1 MAETAQAAFKDVF
14 SAVRFRQIA
23 TLLAEIDPKFDSKRF
38 LKLATTGLE
47 PLTLT
52 QRMRHGSHAL
62 RATLPTDF
70 PAAIAVLKQLAPN
83 LPRDFTAMML
93 PDFVGAFGADHFDES
108 MDALRFLTR
117 FSSSEFAIREFL
129 RRDQA
134 RTLAVME
141 RWSLDPDEHV
151 RRLASEGSRPR
162 LPWSFRLV
170 ALDADPSPV
179 LALLHNL
186 RADPSL
192 YVRKSVGNHLND
204 ISKNHPAWMLARLG
218 SWDLAHPH
226 THWIAKRA
234 ARTLIKA
241 GHQPT
246 LRFFNFTGK
255 PAVKLSAFKLTPA
268 RLKLGQVL
276 GFSFTLTSTSRR
288 TQRLAVD
295 YVMHYVKASGGTAP
309 KVFKLREFSLAAG
322 QSLRLSKRQTIRN
335 FTTRKHY
342 PGRHSLEIQVNGRI
356 LGRQGFLL
364 QV

>member
-1 MAETAQAAFKDVF
+1 MADPAPAAFKDIF
-14 SAVRFRQIA
+14 NATRFRRIGA
-23 TLLAEIDPKFDSKRF
+23 RLAEIDPQFDPRRF
-38 LKLATTGLE
+38 LKLAITGLE

-62 RATLPTDF
+62 RVTLPADF
-70 PAAIAVLKQLAPN
+70 PVALAVLKKLAPK
-83 LPRDFTAMML
+83 LPRDFAAMML
-93 PDFVGAFGADHFDES
+93 PDFVGAFGTGHFDES
-108 MDALRFLTR
+108 MEALRFLTR
-117 FSSSEFAIREFL
+117 FSSGEFAIREFL
-129 RRDQA
+129 RRDLA

-170 ALDADPSPV
+170 ALDADPTPV
-179 LALLHNL
+179 ASILQNL

-204 ISKNHPAWMLARLG
+204 ISKNHPCWMLARLA

-226 THWIAKRA
+226 TRWIAKRA

-255 PAVKLSAFKLTPA
+255 TAVKLSGFRLAPA

-276 GFSFTLTSTSRR
+276 KFSFNLISTARR
-288 TQRLAVD
+288 PQQLAVD

-309 KVFKLREFSLAAG
+309 KVFKLRELSLAAG
-322 QSLRLSKRQTIRN
+322 QSLALSKSQTLRN

-342 PGRHSLEIQVNGRI
+342 AGRHLLEIQVNGRI

>member
-1 MAETAQAAFKDVF
+1 MAEPAQPALKDIF
-14 SAVRFRQIA
+14 SAARFRQIGA
-23 TLLAEIDPKFDSKRF
+23 LLAQIDPTFDQKRF
-38 LKLATTGLE
+38 VKLATTGLE

-62 RATLPTDF
+62 RATLPAAF
-70 PAAIAVLKQLAPN
+70 PAAVAVLKKLAPQ

-93 PDFVGAFGADHFDES
+93 PDFVGAFGADHFEES
-108 MDALRFLTR
+108 LDALRFLTG

-129 RRDQA
+129 RRDQT
-134 RTLAVME
+134 RTLVVME
-141 RWSLDPDEHV
+141 RWSRDPDEHV

-162 LPWSFRLV
+162 LPWSFRLEQ
-170 ALDADPSPV
+170 LDADPAPV
-179 LALLHNL
+179 AAILENL

-192 YVRKSVGNHLND
+192 YVRKSVANHLND
-204 ISKNHPAWMLARLG
+204 ISKNHADWLLARLG
-218 SWDLAHPH
+218 AWDLAHPH
-226 THWIAKRA
+226 TAWIAKHA

-255 PAVKLSAFKLTPA
+255 PAVKLGAFRVTPS

-276 GFSFTLTSTSRR
+276 EFSFTLTSTSRK
-288 TQRLAVD
+288 TQQLAVD

-309 KVFKLREFSLAAG
+309 KVFKLRELSLAAG
-322 QSLRLSKRQTIRN
+322 QSLTLTKRQTIRN

-342 PGRHSLEIQVNGRI
+342 GGRHALEIQVNGRI

>member
-1 MAETAQAAFKDVF
+1 MAEPAQAAFKDIF
-14 SAVRFRQIA
+14 SAARFRLIG
-23 TLLAEIDPKFDSKRF
+23 THLTEIDPKFDSKRF
-38 LKLATTGLE
+38 LRLATTGLE

-62 RATLPTDF
+62 RATLPPDF
-70 PAAIAVLKQLAPN
+70 PAAIAVLKQLAPK

-93 PDFVGAFGADHFDES
+93 PDFVGAFGTDHFDEA
-108 MDALRFLTR
+108 MEALRFLTR

-129 RRDQA
+129 RSDQA
-134 RTLAVME
+134 RTLAAME

-170 ALDADPSPV
+170 TLDADPSPV
-179 LALLHNL
+179 APILQNL

-204 ISKNHPAWMLARLG
+204 ISKNHADWMLARLA
-218 SWDLAHPH
+218 SWDLTHPH
-226 THWIAKRA
+226 TRWIAKRA

-255 PAVKLSAFKLTPA
+255 PAVKLSGFRLTPTN
-268 RLKLGQVL
+268 LKLGQVL
-276 GFSFTLTSTSRR
+276 EFSFTLTSTARWP
-288 TQRLAVD
+288 QQLAVD

-309 KVFKLREFSLAAG
+309 KVFKLREVSLAAG
-322 QSLRLSKRQTIRN
+322 QTVRLTKRQTLRN

-342 PGRHSLEIQVNGRI
+342 GGRHHLEIQVNGRI
-356 LGRQGFLL
+356 LGRQSFLL
-364 QV
+364 RV